1 MLNSETGEEKMKRI
15 AFIVLLLVLWLAT
28 WKGGASPKA
37 PAPDSGRARFEVT
50 ETTVLSTPGQNLV
63 P

>member
-1 MLNSETGEEKMKRI
+1 MKRI
-15 AFIVLLLVLWLAT
+15 AFIVLVLVLWLAT

-37 PAPDSGRARFEVT
+37 PAPDHMSASFIT
-50 ETTVLSTPGQNLV
+50 METKILSTPGQNLV

>member
-1 MLNSETGEEKMKRI
+1 MKRI
-15 AFIVLLLVLWLAT
+15 AFIVLMLVLWLAT

-37 PAPDSGRARFEVT
+37 PAPDTLRATVAIM
-50 ETTVLSTPGQNLV
+50 ETMVLPTPGQNLV

>member
-1 MLNSETGEEKMKRI
+1 MKRI
-15 AFIVLLLVLWLAT
+15 AFIVLVLVFWLAT
-28 WKGGASPKA
+28 WKEGARPKA
-37 PAPDSGRARFEVT
+37 PAPDSMRASFVAT

>member
-1 MLNSETGEEKMKRI
+1 MKRI
-15 AFIVLLLVLWLAT
+15 AFIVLVLVLWLAT

-37 PAPDSGRARFEVT
+37 LVPDRIPMQTNASVM
-50 ETTVLSTPGQNLV
+50 ETTFLPTPTGSLV